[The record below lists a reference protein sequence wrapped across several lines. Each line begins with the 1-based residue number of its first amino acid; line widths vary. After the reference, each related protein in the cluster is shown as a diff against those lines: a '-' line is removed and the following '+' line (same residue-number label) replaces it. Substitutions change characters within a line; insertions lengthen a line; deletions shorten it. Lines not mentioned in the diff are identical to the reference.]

1 MKNHLLGSTLIV
13 AGTTL
18 GAGMLALPLITAEV
32 GWGLS
37 IILMLLIWAVS
48 AAGGL
53 LLAEVSAAYPD
64 ETNLHGMAGAIL
76 GKPGQWVSGAA
87 SMFLYYSLCAAY
99 ISGTSAQLQLG
110 AEALFG
116 YDLSGSLA
124 AIIAAVITAVLVSS
138 GTERVDG
145 INRVLFP
152 LMLVALAVVLVV
164 VVPYVKPANMESEPA
179 NLTVGVVFATLPILY
194 TSFGFHVVVP
204 TISNYLDVN
213 HKAVRKAVLVGSL
226 IPVIVYLLWQIGVNG
241 VLGSQQLHNVT
252 GDPVTFI
259 VTALVEKAHVHWI
272 STAISAFAVLALI
285 TSFLGVAL
293 GLFDYLNDACA
304 ERNIKGRLP
313 VMLVTFVPPLTI
325 ALISPDSFVAALGFA
340 ALALVFLAAFLPAAM
355 VWKIRKQNR
364 ISFIMVGLVVGGLL
378 IAGAQIAVATGF
390 LEAVG

>member
-1 MKNHLLGSTLIV
+1 MKNRLLGSTLIV

-18 GAGMLALPLITAEV
+18 GAGMLALPLITAQV

-37 IILMLLIWAVS
+37 IVLMLVIWAVS

-53 LLAEVSAAYPD
+53 LLAEVSAAYPN
-64 ETNLHGMAGAIL
+64 ESNLHGMAGAIL

-87 SMFLYYSLCAAY
+87 SMFLYYALCAAY
-99 ISGTSAQLQLG
+99 ISGTSAQLQIG

-116 YDLSGSLA
+116 YDLHAGLA
-124 AIIAAVITAVLVSS
+124 AIIAAVVTAVLVSS

-152 LMLVALAVVLVV
+152 LMLLALAVVLVV
-164 VVPYVKPANMESEPA
+164 VIPFVNPVNLESEPA
-179 NLTVGVVFATLPILY
+179 NLTLGVVFATLPVLY

-204 TISNYLDVN
+204 TISNYLNVN
-213 HKAVRKAVLVGSL
+213 QRAVRTAVLVGSFM
-226 IPVIVYLLWQIGVNG
+226 PVIVYLLWQIGVNG
-241 VLGSQQLHNVT
+241 VMGSQQLQHVI
-252 GDPVTFI
+252 GDPVTFM
-259 VTALVEKAHVHWI
+259 VTALVNKAHVQWI
-272 STAISAFAVLALI
+272 STAISAFAALALI

-293 GLFDYLNDACA
+293 GLFDYLKDACA
-304 ERNIKGRLP
+304 EREIKGRLP

-364 ISFIMVGLVVGGLL
+364 ISFTMVGLVVGGLL

-390 LEAVG
+390 LEVVG